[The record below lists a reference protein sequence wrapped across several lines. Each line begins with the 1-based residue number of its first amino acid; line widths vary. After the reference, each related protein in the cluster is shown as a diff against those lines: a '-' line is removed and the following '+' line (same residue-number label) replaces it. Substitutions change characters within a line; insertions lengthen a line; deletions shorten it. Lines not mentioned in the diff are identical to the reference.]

1 MLRSFFIGTSGP
13 GLDKIE
19 TFRAHSLNIFK
30 LSMKVRKLRQGNLRQ
45 KVRNIRKQENK
56 SNLVCFWY

>member
-45 KVRNIRKQENK
+45 KVQNLRNQEN
-56 SNLVCFWY
+56 